1 MGQAVVLSKPPS
13 ATLISDHLIQAPARL
28 PGSLIHFVVD
38 FFDLHIILLF
48 VGTHSIT
55 YRFLSISLPFV
66 GMV

>member
-38 FFDLHIILLF
+38 FFDLRIILLF
-48 VGTHSIT
+48 MGTHIT